1 MNFKKTILMA
11 DDDADD
17 CFMAS
22 EAFAETG
29 SKAAFSCVSDGVE
42 LLNSLAE
49 NARSKG
55 PGLPDLILL
64 DLNMPRKNGADAL
77 FQIKSHPVFK
87 KIPIVIL
94 TTSNEK
100 EVAVKI
106 RAMADAFI
114 TKPATFGE
122 WVEIMNSIAKKLDH
136 PKKPTE

>member
-1 MNFKKTILMA
+1 MNRKKTILMA

-29 SKAAFSCVSDGVE
+29 AKAGFSCVSDGVE

-49 NARSKG
+49 NARSNR
-55 PGLPDLILL
+55 PGLPDIILL

-77 FQIKSHPVFK
+77 FQIRSHPVFK
-87 KIPIVIL
+87 KIPVIIL
-94 TTSNEK
+94 STSNEK
-100 EVAVKI
+100 EVASKI

-114 TKPATFGE
+114 TKPATFSE
-122 WVEIMNSIAKKLDH
+122 WIKIMESIAKKLDH
-136 PKKPTE
+136 PQMPD

>member
-1 MNFKKTILMA
+1 MNIQKTILMA

-29 SKAAFSCVSDGVE
+29 AKAAFSCVSDGVE

-49 NARSKG
+49 NARSNG

-87 KIPIVIL
+87 KIPVIIL

-100 EVAVKI
+100 EVASRIK
-106 RAMADAFI
+106 AMADAFI

-122 WVEIMNSIAKKLDH
+122 WIKIMESIAEKLDH
-136 PKKPTE
+136 PAEPG